1 MEIVVVVPDAKNAC
15 SELVAS
21 EIEPLVAGDYFFLAS
36 RGIASK
42 LSFRRKSKSP
52 LYFLVKPYVMYV
64 LCGMWCA
71 RKKHLQLI
79 VPDIVTHHH
88 YYLCGLLRLVE

>member
-36 RGIASK
+36 IVIASK
-42 LSFRRKSKSP
+42 LSFRPENRKVRSI
-52 LYFLVKPYVMYV
+52 FLSNLMLCMCYVVCGV
-64 LCGMWCA
+64 LE
-71 RKKHLQLI
+71 KNI
-79 VPDIVTHHH
+79 
-88 YYLCGLLRLVE
+88 YN